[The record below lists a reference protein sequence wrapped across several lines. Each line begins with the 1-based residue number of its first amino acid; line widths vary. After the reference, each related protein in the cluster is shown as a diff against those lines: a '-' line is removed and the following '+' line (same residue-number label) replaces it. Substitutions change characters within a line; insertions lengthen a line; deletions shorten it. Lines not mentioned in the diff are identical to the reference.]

1 MTWENIE
8 LLINIGFA
16 IGSSIGAYKS
26 FRYFKKSKHITI
38 YAQSNK
44 VVGEL
49 GEMLELLPD
58 ALAAA
63 SSVEKRGFN
72 AENAVSET
80 GTKLAKHLN
89 VIMREIPPEYST
101 EFRGLQKTNCFDL
114 EQYIHSLIDKS
125 AVIEENGRKTLK
137 RGDFDTA
144 LEHLR
149 AMQEFLKKKIAE
161 EEEKLK

>member
-1 MTWENIE
+1 MTWENVE
-8 LLINIGFA
+8 LAINIALTA
-16 IGSSIGAYKS
+16 ISAGGAYKS

-44 VVGEL
+44 ALNEL
-49 GEMLELLPD
+49 GEMIELLPEVLV
-58 ALAAA
+58 AT
-63 SSVEKRGFN
+63 SSVEKKGFN
-72 AENAVSET
+72 PENAVSKK
-80 GTKLAKHLN
+80 GTELAKHLN
-89 VIMREIPPEYST
+89 VIMSELPSEYSA
-101 EFRGLQKTNCFDL
+101 EFRALQKTNCFDL

-137 RGDFDTA
+137 RSDFDTA
-144 LEHLR
+144 QERLR